1 MASITSAGIGS
12 GLDIESLI
20 GKLVAVER
28 TPINQLKTRTDK
40 LQTQLSS
47 YGKVQAALSAMRDAA
62 SKLTSV
68 NTWGA
73 NLGTSSDTSAVSV
86 STGAGA
92 AAGNVSVQVNRLAS
106 VQSISSSIKA
116 STGAI
121 GQGRITIE
129 LGKWTDAPPP
139 TPPDPQGPPSFTA
152 KAGASAVSIDIT
164 AGNDSLSQIRDKI
177 NAAGAG
183 VQASIVTDSSGSRLV
198 MRSTETGEENGFR
211 VSVTDNDGVNDD
223 NGLSA
228 FAYDPGSA
236 VGFMN
241 KNQAASNAEVLLN
254 GLTVTS
260 ATNTL
265 KDSIEGLTIG
275 LLKTTGSPVTL
286 GVGPDKEGIKKTIN
300 DFMTAYNSAATLMRD
315 QTKYDAGT
323 KAAGALQGE
332 TTVVGLN
339 FQMRVVAGSS
349 TTLGGKFTRLA
360 DIGLDPSADGTLKLN
375 STKLDAALADIPNLK
390 QMFMGTDGA
399 NSSNNGLAQQLRK
412 FADQELGVDG
422 RLTTRQAG
430 LKKSIDDNGKSAERL
445 ETKVSLAEK
454 RLRARYT
461 ALDVQMGQLNGLST
475 YVTQQMK
482 NLVSNG

>member
-1 MASITSAGIGS
+1 MPSITSAGIGS

-28 TPINQLKTRTDK
+28 TPINQLKARTDK
-40 LQTQLSS
+40 LQSQLSS

-86 STGAGA
+86 TTGAGA
-92 AAGNVSVQVNRLAS
+92 PAGNIAVQVNRLAS
-106 VQSISSSIKA
+106 VQSISSSVKPT
-116 STGAI
+116 TGAI

-129 LGKWTDAPPP
+129 LGKWTDAPTPAPGDPP
-139 TPPDPQGPPSFTA
+139 GLPSFAA
-152 KAGASAVSIDIT
+152 KAGSTAVSIDIT

-183 VQASIVTDSSGSRLV
+183 VQASIITDSSGARLV
-198 MRSTETGEENGFR
+198 MRSSETGEMNGFR
-211 VSVTDNDGVNDD
+211 ISVTDDDGIDD
-223 NGLSA
+223 NNGLSA
-228 FAYDPGSA
+228 FAYNPGVS
-236 VGFMN
+236 VPFMN
-241 KNQAASNAEVLLN
+241 RDQGASNAEVLLN
-254 GLTVTS
+254 GLKIDS
-260 ATNTL
+260 ASNTL

-275 LLKTTGSPVTL
+275 LLKPTSSPVTL
-286 GVGPDKEGIKKTIN
+286 GVGPDKEAIKKTIT
-300 DFMTAYNSAATLMRD
+300 DFMTAYNAAATLMRD
-315 QTKYDAGT
+315 QTKYDAGSKT
-323 KAAGALQGE
+323 AGALQGE
-332 TTVVGLN
+332 TSVVGMN
-339 FQMRVVAGSS
+339 FQMRIVAGGT
-349 TTLGGKFTRLA
+349 TTLGGKFTRFS

-375 STKLDAALADIPNLK
+375 STKLEAALADIPNLK
-390 QMFMGTDGA
+390 QMFMGTDSG

-422 RLTTRQAG
+422 RLSTRQAG

-445 ETKVSLAEK
+445 ETKVSLTEK

-461 ALDVQMGQLNGLST
+461 ALDVQMGQLSGLST
-475 YVTQQMK
+475 YVNQQMK
-482 NLVSNG
+482 NLVK